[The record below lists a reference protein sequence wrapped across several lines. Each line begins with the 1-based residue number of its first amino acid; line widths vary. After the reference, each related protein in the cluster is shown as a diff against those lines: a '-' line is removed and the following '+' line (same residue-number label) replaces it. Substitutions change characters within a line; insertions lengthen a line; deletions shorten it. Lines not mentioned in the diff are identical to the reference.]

1 MYVVSNDLIPVHK
14 MDTTNNTMY
23 RAVCCMN
30 MYNVVYIGLL
40 LIILLTYAF
49 YTLYFWP
56 INQSLI
62 NSSLFIVVPLP
73 EVSVQAVG
81 IPVTTE
87 SFTLVC
93 TGSAPPNVL
102 DIATVSARWQL
113 NGAELTN
120 STLEGVSVIMNSGTM
135 ATLSFPILN
144 ASIHER
150 DDYNCVATL
159 SITSVPTTKTANET
173 YRLLSLSKTDSV
185 KLLHVIFLSQLIQ
198 LSL

>member
-1 MYVVSNDLIPVHK
+1 M
-14 MDTTNNTMY
+14 
-23 RAVCCMN
+23 
-30 MYNVVYIGLL
+30 
-40 LIILLTYAF
+40 
-49 YTLYFWP
+49 YFWP

-87 SFTLVC
+87 SFILVC

-102 DIATVSARWQL
+102 DIATVSVRWQL

-159 SITSVPTTKTANET
+159 SITGVPTTKTVNET

-185 KLLHVIFLSQLIQ
+185 KLHHVIFLFS
-198 LSL
+198 